1 MGNIQEKVHRL
12 VTCCRICTALGL
24 GQVSI
29 ELNGRFAI
37 ESNERT
43 TYRFENF
50 DALEQFLENTLMR
63 RTKDAKPMQNKHIS
77 RRLAFL
83 REMQQATDAG
93 KSEVTM
99 RSAIR

>member
-1 MGNIQEKVHRL
+1 MENIQEKAHRL
-12 VTCCRICTALGL
+12 VTCCRMCTVLGL

-29 ELNGRFAI
+29 ELNGRFTI

-43 TYRFENF
+43 TYQFENF
-50 DALEQFLENTLMR
+50 DALEQFLEETLMR
-63 RTKDAKPMQNKHIS
+63 RAKDAKPIQNKRIS

-83 REMQQATDAG
+83 REMQQAADAG

-99 RSAIR
+99 KSAIR